1 MAGAKAH
8 VFAGPQE
15 QEQEQKKR
23 RHNKALQQ
31 TWHACRSALTGTL
44 EVMGVERVKAGM
56 QARHAA
62 ELWR

>member
-1 MAGAKAH
+1 MCAKSKT
-8 VFAGPQE
+8 P
-15 QEQEQKKR
+15 
-23 RHNKALQQ
+23 NKALQL

-62 ELWR
+62 ELWRYVARNFKA

>member
-1 MAGAKAH
+1 MGILSGMKL
-8 VFAGPQE
+8 VLTP
-15 QEQEQKKR
+15 
-23 RHNKALQQ
+23 NKALQQ

-44 EVMGVERVKAGM
+44 EVIGVERVKAGM